1 MVSIH
6 MQEEPDFQTASLL
19 LKYWYSSISYLWQGA
34 LQHLMRYYPIAV
46 MYRSSGVLAVWV

>member
-19 LKYWYSSISYLWQGA
+19 LKYWYLSISYLWQGA